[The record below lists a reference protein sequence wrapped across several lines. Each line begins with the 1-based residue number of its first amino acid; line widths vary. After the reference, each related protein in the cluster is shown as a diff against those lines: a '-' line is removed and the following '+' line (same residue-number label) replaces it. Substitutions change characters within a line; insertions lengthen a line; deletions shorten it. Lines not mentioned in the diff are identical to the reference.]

1 MPVATTLKEMSSL
14 MGSRVGVKHWRDF
27 AFFQATGKAESL
39 RHQGR
44 LHSKRGV
51 LVDVP
56 WILSSSWQD
65 ASRHPSRIGA
75 DQHVAENTRSHWL
88 GRRAASNRS

>member
-39 RHQGR
+39 RHEGR
-44 LHSKRGV
+44 LHSKPRV
-51 LVDVP
+51 L
-56 WILSSSWQD
+56 LD
-65 ASRHPSRIGA
+65 ATMKDIFQP
-75 DQHVAENTRSHWL
+75 VAGCFQTSFPCRS
-88 GRRAASNRS
+88 